1 MTTSM
6 SYCFFRNILP
16 ELNEVED
23 MLENL
28 LLKDPESV
36 SLSELKAAKLCCEFL
51 GQDRNVGR
59 VEEAI
64 LSAKQ
69 AQGVAA

>member
-1 MTTSM
+1 MTASM
-6 SYCFFRNILP
+6 SYCFFRNLLP

-28 LLKDPESV
+28 LHKDPETV
-36 SLSELKAAKLCCEFL
+36 SLCELKAAKLCCEFL
-51 GQDRNVGR
+51 GQDVNVNR
-59 VEEAI
+59 IEEAI

-69 AQGVAA
+69 AAGH